1 MNKILKC
8 ILIIFIVLTGL
19 LYLCLNVNG
28 FSETF
33 KKHEALELLRPYS
46 IPFITINKAL
56 SLAELNKLDYPIIF
70 KPSNYTGQGYG
81 VKLINNIIEAKTY
94 LDKAIYPIIIQRY
107 FKGNEVTIN
116 YQKNPITQNIEI
128 HIVERYKSNKNQ
140 LWNINSETMKKIYRS
155 EWSKPH
161 LKQKIIDITRRLP
174 DVSICR
180 YDLMYSN
187 LKAFLNG
194 DDINIIEVN
203 FFEGADNRQNYNFP
217 KYKIVYIYIRW
228 LFIRIWYSLLKI
240 ISLQGLTLD
249 EFTNNL
255 VKYGSN
261 ASADPGRNSYMFK
274 KSILKNN

>member
-8 ILIIFIVLTGL
+8 ILIIFIVIIAL

-28 FSETF
+28 ESETF
-33 KKHEALELLRPYS
+33 KKHEALERLRQYS
-46 IPFITINKAL
+46 IPFITINGPL
-56 SLAELNKLDYPIIF
+56 TSAELQKLEYPIIF

-81 VKLINNIIEAKTY
+81 VKLIKNSIEATNY

-107 FKGNEVTIN
+107 FKGNEATIN

-128 HIVERYKSNKNQ
+128 FVVERYKANKNQ
-140 LWNINSETMKKIYRS
+140 LWNIDSDTMNKIYRPK
-155 EWSKPH
+155 WNTPQ
-161 LKQKIIDITRRLP
+161 LKKKIIEITRELP

-180 YDLMYSN
+180 YDLMYTD

-194 DDINIIEVN
+194 EDINIIEVN

-217 KYKIVYIYIRW
+217 KYKIAYIYIRW
-228 LFIRIWYSLLKI
+228 LFMRIWYSLLKI

-249 EFTNNL
+249 EFTHNL

-274 KSILKNN
+274 KSILKNK